1 MHDRVHAEFGALCR
15 RYPPGGA
22 VLEVGAVPDAS
33 TLLALPELAGAS
45 RVGINLDGP
54 SRFGEFEIVGGNAN
68 AMPGF
73 ADASFDLV
81 LCNAVLEHDPKFWLT
96 LGEIRR
102 VLRAGGI
109 AMLGVPGYL
118 RGQTLGARLG
128 ARLAGLAGRVVR
140 SAWFDGLAA
149 STPVLQ
155 VHDYPG
161 DYYRFS
167 EQAMRE
173 VFFAGFEVLEQRA
186 VMVPPR
192 LIGVGR
198 KLG

>member
-1 MHDRVHAEFGALCR
+1 MHDRVHAAFRELCR
-15 RYPPGGA
+15 RYGAGGE
-22 VLEVGAVPDAS
+22 VLEIGAVPDAS
-33 TLLALPELAGAS
+33 TLLALPELAGAGS

-54 SRFGEFEIVGGNAN
+54 SSFGGFEIASGNAN

-73 ADASFDLV
+73 ADGAFDLV

-102 VLRAGGI
+102 VLRVGGI
-109 AMLGVPGYL
+109 AMIGVPGYV
-118 RGQTLGARLG
+118 RGQSFG
-128 ARLAGLAGRVVR
+128 GRVAGAVGRAVR
-140 SAWFDGLAA
+140 WAWLDGVAA

-173 VFFAGFEVLEQRA
+173 VFLAGYELLEQRA
-186 VMVPPR
+186 VMAPPR

>member
-1 MHDRVHAEFGALCR
+1 MHDRVHAVFRELCG
-15 RYPPGGA
+15 RYGTDGA
-22 VLEVGAVPDAS
+22 VLEVGAVPDSS
-33 TLLALPELAGAS
+33 TLLALPELAGA
-45 RVGINLDGP
+45 RRRIGINLDGP
-54 SRFGEFEIVGGNAN
+54 SAFGGFEIVGGNAN
-68 AMPGF
+68 AMPEF
-73 ADASFDLV
+73 ADGSFDLV
-81 LCNAVLEHDPKFWLT
+81 LCNAVLEHDPRFWLT

-102 VLRAGGI
+102 VLRVGGI
-109 AMLGVPGYL
+109 AMLGVPGYV
-118 RGQTLGARLG
+118 RGSSFGTKLAAVLARAL
-128 ARLAGLAGRVVR
+128 R
-140 SAWFDGLAA
+140 SAWLDGVAA

-167 EQAMRE
+167 EQAVRE
-173 VFFAGFEVLEQRA
+173 VFLSGYAVLEQRA

>member
-1 MHDRVHAEFGALCR
+1 MHDRVHAVFRELCR
-15 RYPPGGA
+15 KHGAGGA
-22 VLEVGAVPDAS
+22 VLEIGAVPDGS

-45 RVGINLDGP
+45 PRVGINLAGP
-54 SRFGEFEIVGGNAN
+54 SSFGGLEIVGGNAN
-68 AMPGF
+68 AMPEF
-73 ADASFDLV
+73 ADGSFDLV
-81 LCNAVLEHDPKFWLT
+81 LCNAVLEHDPKLWLT

-102 VLRAGGI
+102 VLRVGGV
-109 AMLGVPGYL
+109 AMIGVPGYV
-118 RGQTLGARLG
+118 RGSSLG
-128 ARLAGLAGRVVR
+128 ARLAGRLGRAAR
-140 SAWFDGLAA
+140 SAWLDGVAA
-149 STPVLQ
+149 GTPVLQ

-173 VFFAGFEVLEQRA
+173 VFLDGFSVLEQRA

>member
-1 MHDRVHAEFGALCR
+1 MHESVHTVFRELCQRFGTT
-15 RYPPGGA
+15 GA

-33 TLLALPELAGAS
+33 TLLALPELKGAS
-45 RVGINLDGP
+45 RRVGINLEGP
-54 SRFGEFEIVGGNAN
+54 ARFGGFEIVGGNAN
-68 AMPGF
+68 AMPQF
-73 ADASFDLV
+73 ADGSFDLV
-81 LCNAVLEHDPKFWLT
+81 LCNAVLEHDPQFWLT

-102 VLRAGGI
+102 VLRAGGV
-109 AMLGVPGYL
+109 AMVGVPGYV
-118 RGQTLGARLG
+118 RGAGPVAK
-128 ARLAGLAGRVVR
+128 LAGLAGRVLK
-140 SAWFDGLAA
+140 SAWLDGVAA
-149 STPVLQ
+149 STPVLH

-173 VFFAGFEVLEQRA
+173 VFLAGYEVLEQRA
-186 VMVPPR
+186 VMRPPR

>member
-1 MHDRVHAEFGALCR
+1 MHDRVHAEFAALCR
-15 RYPPGGA
+15 RYTPGGA
-22 VLEVGAVPDAS
+22 VLEIGAVPDAS
-33 TLLALPELAGAS
+33 TLLALPELAGAR
-45 RVGINLDGP
+45 RVGINLEGP
-54 SRFGEFEIVGGNAN
+54 SRFGGFEIVGGNAN
-68 AMPGF
+68 AMPEFVDG
-73 ADASFDLV
+73 SFDLV

-102 VLRAGGI
+102 VLRVGGI
-109 AMLGVPGYL
+109 AMLGVPGYV
-118 RGQTLGARLG
+118 RGQSLRAK
-128 ARLAGLAGRVVR
+128 LAGMAGRVVR
-140 SAWFDGLAA
+140 SAWLDGVAA

-155 VHDYPG
+155 VHDHPG

-173 VFFAGFEVLEQRA
+173 VFLAGFEVLEQRA

>member
-1 MHDRVHAEFGALCR
+1 MHDSVNAVFRELCR
-15 RYPPGGA
+15 RYAAGGA

-33 TLLALPELAGAS
+33 TLLALPELVAAS
-45 RVGINLDGP
+45 RRVGINLDGP
-54 SRFGEFEIVGGNAN
+54 SQFGGFEIVGGNAN
-68 AMPGF
+68 AMPEFEDG
-73 ADASFDLV
+73 AFDLV

-102 VLRAGGI
+102 VLRVGGI
-109 AMLGVPGYL
+109 AMIGVPGYV
-118 RGQTLGARLG
+118 RGSRLG
-128 ARLAGLAGRVVR
+128 AKLAGVLGRVVR
-140 SAWFDGLAA
+140 SAWLDGVAA
-149 STPVLQ
+149 STPVLH

-167 EQAMRE
+167 EQTLRE
-173 VFFAGFEVLEQRA
+173 VFLAGHEVLEQRA
-186 VMVPPR
+186 VMMPPR

>member
-1 MHDRVHAEFGALCR
+1 MHDNVHAQFRDLVRRFGT
-15 RYPPGGA
+15 GGA

-33 TLLALPELAGAS
+33 TLLALPELAGAT
-45 RVGINLDGP
+45 RRIGINLDGP
-54 SRFGEFEIVGGNAN
+54 ARFGGFEIVGGSAN

-73 ADASFDLV
+73 ASGSFDMV
-81 LCNAVLEHDPKFWLT
+81 LCNAVLEHDPRFWLT

-102 VLRAGGI
+102 VLRPGGI
-109 AMLGVPGYL
+109 AIIGVPGYT
-118 RGQTLGARLG
+118 RRKPLG
-128 ARLAGLAGRVVR
+128 ARLAGAIGRLWR
-140 SAWFDGLAA
+140 SDGLEAMAA
-149 STPVLQ
+149 SVPVLH

-173 VFFAGFEVLEQRA
+173 VLLDGFEVLEQRA
-186 VMVPPR
+186 VMQPPR

-198 KLG
+198 RIG

>member
-1 MHDRVHAEFGALCR
+1 MHDRVHAVFRELCR
-15 RYPPGGA
+15 NHVAGGA
-22 VLEVGAVPDAS
+22 ALEIGAVPDGS

-45 RVGINLDGP
+45 RRVGINLDGP
-54 SRFGEFEIVGGNAN
+54 SRFGGFEIVGGNAN
-68 AMPGF
+68 AMPEF
-73 ADASFDLV
+73 ADGYFDLV
-81 LCNAVLEHDPKFWLT
+81 LCNAVLEHDPRFWLT

-102 VLRAGGI
+102 VLRVGGV
-109 AMLGVPGYL
+109 AMIGVPGYV
-118 RGQTLGARLG
+118 RGLSLGAK
-128 ARLAGLAGRVVR
+128 LAGRLGRLVR
-140 SAWFDGLAA
+140 SAWLDGVAA
-149 STPVLQ
+149 STPVLH

-173 VFFAGFEVLEQRA
+173 VFLDGFELLDQRA

-192 LIGVGR
+192 IIGVGR

>member
-1 MHDRVHAEFGALCR
+1 MHDRVHAEFAALCR

-33 TLLALPELAGAS
+33 TLLALPELAAAR

-54 SRFGEFEIVGGNAN
+54 SRFGGFEIVGGNAN
-68 AMPGF
+68 AMPAF
-73 ADASFDLV
+73 ADGSFDLV

-109 AMLGVPGYL
+109 AMLGVPGYV
-118 RGQTLGARLG
+118 RGQSLGAK
-128 ARLAGLAGRVVR
+128 LAGVLGWVVS
-140 SAWFDGLAA
+140 SAWLDGVAA
-149 STPVLQ
+149 SRPVLQ
-155 VHDYPG
+155 MHDYPG

-167 EQAMRE
+167 AQAMRE
-173 VFFAGFEVLEQRA
+173 VFLAGFEVLEQRA

>member
-1 MHDRVHAEFGALCR
+1 MHDTVRAAFRELCQRHGAS
-15 RYPPGGA
+15 GA
-22 VLEVGAVPDAS
+22 VLEIGAVPDS
-33 TLLALPELAGAS
+33 DTLLALPELARATR

-54 SRFGEFEIVGGNAN
+54 SVFGGFEIVGGNAN
-68 AMPGF
+68 AMPQF
-73 ADASFDLV
+73 ADGSLDLV
-81 LCNAVLEHDPKFWLT
+81 LCNSVLEHDPRFWLT
-96 LGEIRR
+96 IAEIRR
-102 VLRAGGI
+102 VLRVGGV
-109 AMLGVPGYL
+109 AMIGVPGYA
-118 RGQTLGARLG
+118 RGQGIWARVAALI
-128 ARLAGLAGRVVR
+128 GRVVS
-140 SAWFDGLAA
+140 SAWLDGMAA

-161 DYYRFS
+161 DFYRFS

-173 VFFAGFEVLEQRA
+173 VFFDGFEVLEQRA

>member
-1 MHDRVHAEFGALCR
+1 M
-15 RYPPGGA
+15 
-22 VLEVGAVPDAS
+22 
-33 TLLALPELAGAS
+33 PE
-45 RVGINLDGP
+45 
-54 SRFGEFEIVGGNAN
+54 
-68 AMPGF
+68 F
-73 ADASFDLV
+73 ADGSFDLV
-81 LCNAVLEHDPKFWLT
+81 LCNAVLEHDPRFWLT

-102 VLRAGGI
+102 VLRVGGI
-109 AMLGVPGYL
+109 AMLGVPGFV
-118 RGQTLGARLG
+118 RGQSLGAK
-128 ARLAGLAGRVVR
+128 LAGLLARAMR
-140 SAWFDGLAA
+140 SAWLDGVAA

-167 EQAMRE
+167 EQAVRE
-173 VFFAGFEVLEQRA
+173 VFLSGYAVLEQRA